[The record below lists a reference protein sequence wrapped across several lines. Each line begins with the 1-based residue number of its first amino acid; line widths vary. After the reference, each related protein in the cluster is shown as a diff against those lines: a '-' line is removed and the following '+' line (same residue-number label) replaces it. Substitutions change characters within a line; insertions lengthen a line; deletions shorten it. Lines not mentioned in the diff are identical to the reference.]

1 MRIYMAVD
9 LEGIS
14 GVCVFDQTR
23 EPTTTHYQDARR
35 LLMDDINAAVA
46 GCFDGGATEVVVE
59 DEHAG
64 GFNFLGDLIDSRVV
78 YLTGKS
84 RPKMSQRE
92 NIYTGFDGAIL
103 LGYHAMAGTP
113 DGILNHTQSSRKG
126 NRYWYNGRESGEI
139 AQAALRLGHC
149 GVPVVMVSSDDAGCR
164 EARDFLGK
172 KIVTVSVKRGVTIE
186 YGFLIPPKRAHEML
200 HDGACKAM
208 SLVGKLKPFKMKLPI
223 QGRLQFP
230 DKTTADACRP
240 VRGKRVD
247 DHSFEATFDR
257 GIDVLEF

>member
-1 MRIYMAVD
+1 

-35 LLMDDINAAVA
+35 LLMADINAAVE
-46 GCFDGGATEVVVE
+46 GCFEGGATEIVVE

-64 GFNFLGDLIDSRVV
+64 GFNFVAELIDPRVV

-92 NIYTGFDGAIL
+92 SIYTGFDGAIL
-103 LGYHAMAGTP
+103 LGYHSMAGTS
-113 DGILNHTQSSRKG
+113 DGILNHTQSSLRG

-164 EARDFLGK
+164 EAREFLGED
-172 KIVTVSVKRGVTIE
+172 IVTVSVKRGVTIE

-200 HDGACKAM
+200 QEGACKAM
-208 SLVGKLKPFKMKLPI
+208 RLIGKREPFKMDLPI
-223 QGRLQFP
+223 QGCLRFP
-230 DKTTADACRP
+230 DKSTADAYRP

-247 DHSFEATFDR
+247 DHTFEAIFDR